1 MYSKIRPLLFL
12 MEPERAHAVSYRAL
26 RLAMRLPGGEAILR
40 RAFAP
45 TRTPSPTPLFGLN
58 FPNLVGVAAGYDK
71 DALAWRGLAALGFGH
86 VEVGTVTPRPQ
97 PGNPKPRVFRLPQ
110 DGALINRMGFPNAG
124 AAFVARQLRGPKPP
138 NFVLGVNIGKNK
150 DTPLEAAASDYVSLI
165 QTFAPLADYIAINIS
180 SPNTEGLRRLQA
192 RETMQAL
199 LSACAAARPAGLPL
213 LVKLAPDL
221 NDDELED
228 ALGVCVD
235 TRLDGVIL
243 TNTTLR
249 RDGLRA
255 GPELANQKGGLSG
268 APLRDVSTGI
278 IRRASRLTGGR
289 LPIIGVGGID
299 SPSAAQEKLDAGAAL
314 VQVYTGLVYAGPMLA
329 KNIVDG

>member
-1 MYSKIRPLLFL
+1 

-26 RLAMRLPGGEAILR
+26 RLAARLPGGDAILR

-45 TRTPSPTPLFGLN
+45 ARAPSPARVFGLN
-58 FPNLVGVAAGYDK
+58 FANVVGVAAGYDK

-86 VEVGTVTPRPQ
+86 VEVGTVTPKPQ

-150 DTPLEAAASDYVSLI
+150 DTPLEAAASDYISLI
-165 QTFAPLADYIAINIS
+165 HTFAPLADYIAINIS

-221 NDDELED
+221 SDDELED

-235 TRLDGVIL
+235 AHLDGVIL

-329 KNIVDG
+329 KHIVDGTRAG